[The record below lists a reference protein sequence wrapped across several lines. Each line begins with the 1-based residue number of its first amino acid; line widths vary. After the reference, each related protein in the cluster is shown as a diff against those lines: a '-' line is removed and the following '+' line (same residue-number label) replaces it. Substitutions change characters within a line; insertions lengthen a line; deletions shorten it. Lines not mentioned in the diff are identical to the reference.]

1 MARFVVVVA
10 EAVEEEVRNSFVV
23 VRRSEL
29 GIGSRVVA
37 GCSAAA
43 AAGTEAEIEV
53 VVAVETARSSQRGS
67 QSVVQ
72 RAVAEVA

>member
-1 MARFVVVVA
+1 MRSSFV
-10 EAVEEEVRNSFVV
+10 VV

-29 GIGSRVVA
+29 VIGSRV
-37 GCSAAA
+37 GGGSSAAA
-43 AAGTEAEIEV
+43 AGIEAEIEVVEVV

-72 RAVAEVA
+72 RAVAEVASPAGPRC